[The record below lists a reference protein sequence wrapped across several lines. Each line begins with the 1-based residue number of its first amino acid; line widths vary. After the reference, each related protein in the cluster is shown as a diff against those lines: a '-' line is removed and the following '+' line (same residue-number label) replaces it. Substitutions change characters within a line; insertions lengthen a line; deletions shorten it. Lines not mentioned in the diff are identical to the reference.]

1 MALNQT
7 AALLAQHWR
16 GVLYDAKADTNS
28 ARENSCTTGLGCSQV
43 GGYLRVL
50 LHGRR
55 QRQMEDME
63 YYLAIR

>member
-1 MALNQT
+1 MT
-7 AALLAQHWR
+7 R
-16 GVLYDAKADTNS
+16 RPTRIRPERLYA
-28 ARENSCTTGLGCSQV
+28 GLRWGCSQV

>member
-1 MALNQT
+1 
-7 AALLAQHWR
+7 
-16 GVLYDAKADTNS
+16 VV
-28 ARENSCTTGLGCSQV
+28 GCSQV

-63 YYLAIR
+63 YYLAIRCGIRLLDI